1 MPDKYYLRIAFAS
14 DLEKTSERIF
24 YRFLEMLPGLMTWLS
39 FFGVI
44 LLSYFRP
51 IWVSVFIIVFVI
63 YWLSKTMYFSFHLKA
78 SYRQMKQHREID
90 WLGKLNKL
98 GAASNGLPVRHWQEI
113 YHLVVLPMYKE
124 PDEVVR
130 DSLKSLLETDYPKD
144 RMIVILAQEERAG
157 DDFNNNL
164 TQKISREFQN
174 SFFRFFI
181 TVHPKDRSGEIAAK
195 SSNETWA
202 ARTGE
207 ELISGLNIP
216 FEKVIFSSF
225 DIDTV
230 VSPNYFSCLTYH
242 YLTTPK
248 PLRTSFQPI
257 PLFLNNVWQAP
268 GISRI
273 FSFSSSFWHLTNQER
288 PEKLITFS
296 SHSMPFKALVD
307 VGFKQ
312 TDVVSDDSR
321 IFWQCLFY
329 YDGDYRV
336 EPLHCPISM
345 DANAAETLRRTLI
358 HMYKQQRRWAYGA
371 AEIAYFTFGFL
382 KNKKI
387 SFKRKIALAFEII
400 EGQWNWACAPILI
413 FVLGWLPV
421 YLGGAEFTQTIFS
434 YNLPKILGRILA
446 VSMLGLVMSM
456 YYTFYLLPPKPDTKR
471 QKLNLLWACSQWI
484 LLPFT
489 MIFFVAL
496 PAIDA
501 QTRLLLGKYMGFWP
515 TPKHRK
521 AIKQPSN

>member
-1 MPDKYYLRIAFAS
+1 MSDKYYLRIAFAS
-14 DLEKTSERIF
+14 DLKKTRERLF
-24 YRFLEMLPGLMTWLS
+24 YRFLEMLPGLMTWAS
-39 FFGVI
+39 FVGAI
-44 LLSYFRP
+44 LLSYFKP
-51 IWVSVFIIVFVI
+51 IWVSIFIIVFVI
-63 YWLSKTMYFSFHLKA
+63 YWLSKTIYFSFHMRV
-78 SYRQMKQHREID
+78 SYRRMKQNKKID
-90 WLGKLNKL
+90 WPDKLN
-98 GAASNGLPVRHWQEI
+98 GLNIFSKDLSINHWQEI

-124 PDEVVR
+124 PYEVVR
-130 DSLKSLLETDYPKD
+130 DSLKSLLATDYPKEK
-144 RMIVILAQEERAG
+144 MIVFLAQEERAG
-157 DDFNNNL
+157 SDFNNEL
-164 TQKISREFQN
+164 AQKINQEFQN
-174 SFFRFFI
+174 SFCRFSI
-181 TVHPKDRSGEIAAK
+181 TVHPKDRPGEIAAK

-202 ARTGE
+202 ARKGE

-216 FEKVIFSSF
+216 FEKIIFSSF

-273 FSFSSSFWHLTNQER
+273 FSFSSSFWHLINQER

-296 SHSMPFKALVD
+296 SHSMPFRALVD

-321 IFWQCLFY
+321 IFWQCFLF

-336 EPLHCPISM
+336 EPLHCSISM
-345 DANAAETLRRTLI
+345 DANAAETFPRTI
-358 HMYKQQRRWAYGA
+358 INMYKQQRRWAYGA
-371 AEIAYFTFGFL
+371 GEIAYFIFGFW

-387 SFKRKIALAFEII
+387 SLKRKITLAFEII
-400 EGQWNWACAPILI
+400 EGHWNWACAPILI
-413 FVLGWLPV
+413 FVLGWLPI
-421 YLGGAEFTQTIFS
+421 YFGGAEFTQTVFS
-434 YNLPKILGRILA
+434 YNLPKILGRILT
-446 VSMLGLVMSM
+446 VSMFGLVLSM
-456 YYTFYLLPPKPDTKR
+456 YYSFYLLPPKPDTKK
-471 QKLNLLWACSQWI
+471 QKLNLLWACSQWV
-484 LLPFT
+484 LLPLT
-489 MIFFVAL
+489 MIFLTAF

-521 AIKQPSN
+521 IINN